1 MPLNRWIKQA
11 SHLLAENSTALQ
23 HRSRRP
29 RRRPLNLLTARQ
41 YRSGEIS
48 VRSQAESLEDR
59 VLPASLVWVGDI
71 NPQFASA
78 APGNTN
84 WDTNTLPASGDNLT
98 FPDIT
103 GVRSLTN
110 DSSNGSAYTLDF
122 TAGGYTVAGNTI
134 ALTATGTDI
143 RSTTGSTTVQTPLT
157 LAADTTIDISAGT
170 TTLAGSLSG
179 SGGFTKTGSG
189 ELLITATG
197 NFTGNTQINAGNL
210 NLQGTLNG
218 GGNLEIT
225 STATFTGNGTFS
237 GPVSVSGTVAPGITT
252 GTLHTGPVT
261 FTNSGSLNLQIH
273 GNTTGE
279 FDALS
284 CNGTA
289 TLNGTFRVLLPDG
302 FTPAEGSIFE
312 VLTATSVTGWFRSY
326 EGLSYNGGRLVPIQ
340 TPSALLLV
348 ATTIPTG
355 GITFYTTTHD
365 EGLALASFFAN
376 RISSVTLAGSLNVLD
391 QQITAVLQLSR
402 RAATPTAPAL
412 TIISA
417 TEVSL
422 QLSGSSGNLISV
434 SASEGIII
442 LSANGVAADISVN
455 VSESLEPL
463 TFGGIF
469 GLAINSTGNAVSETV
484 QVGGSTI
491 SINLPAGPYVRLTAS
506 NATLQT
512 DIIDVRGNLTL
523 ETTGSEASREIL
535 IGASGLSGF
544 IGDNAGT
551 PGLTSDDTGV
561 RFSDGSLFG
570 FINSA
575 GYVALS
581 TAASAE
587 LQGVDPITL
596 SATASLELNTTG
608 SPVLKTLQIG
618 GVNHTLDLAAG
629 LRRIALRNVTAAFS
643 GFAEVTGNFAI
654 ERVVDGDTTTLR
666 AAAVDAGA
674 FLGINRGQP
683 DEMGV
688 RLSHAGI
695 ALLIEKTQGSAPKF
709 AATSA
714 GGTVSISGLPDLGLS
729 GSLAFETNQLGRS
742 INTTIAPL
750 SGPAIPLV
758 FETQDSV
765 QRFGG
770 SLTLDV
776 PGFTRLTGKFGFE
789 KGTAATPQKLKFA
802 ATEVSAFLGHN
813 AGTADTSDDIG
824 VQISGARLGGVFFK
838 GTTQNTYAFDALGT
852 AATKNIP
859 GLTVEGLLAARIN
872 TTGAAVNETVNV
884 PGGDP
889 VPVVFAENENDAV
902 FSGRVTADAAG
913 FASIDA
919 AFSVTKST
927 EQLTIAAT
935 DVTAFVGAGGSGIK
949 VTDAKLGAVI
959 NTAAGKF
966 ALVAEGAV
974 KEQNLTGLTLG
985 GNAALRINTLGA
997 AITQTISTPGGSVT
1011 IDFPNAD
1018 QVIRVQ
1024 GSVKIGVGGFV
1035 DAGGDLVVEKR
1046 VSGDN
1051 TALLIQAS
1059 DVSAF
1064 LGTGG
1069 DTADTADDMG
1079 VRLTTGAMDLRIFK
1093 NTISGVS
1100 SYALAARG
1108 SAQLVGI

>member
-1 MPLNRWIKQA
+1 M
-11 SHLLAENSTALQ
+11 
-23 HRSRRP
+23 
-29 RRRPLNLLTARQ
+29 
-41 YRSGEIS
+41 
-48 VRSQAESLEDR
+48 
-59 VLPASLVWVGDI
+59 
-71 NPQFASA
+71 
-78 APGNTN
+78 
-84 WDTNTLPASGDNLT
+84 
-98 FPDIT
+98 
-103 GVRSLTN
+103 
-110 DSSNGSAYTLDF
+110 
-122 TAGGYTVAGNTI
+122 
-134 ALTATGTDI
+134 
-143 RSTTGSTTVQTPLT
+143 
-157 LAADTTIDISAGT
+157 
-170 TTLAGSLSG
+170 
-179 SGGFTKTGSG
+179 
-189 ELLITATG
+189 
-197 NFTGNTQINAGNL
+197 
-210 NLQGTLNG
+210 
-218 GGNLEIT
+218 
-225 STATFTGNGTFS
+225 
-237 GPVSVSGTVAPGITT
+237 
-252 GTLHTGPVT
+252 
-261 FTNSGSLNLQIH
+261 
-273 GNTTGE
+273 
-279 FDALS
+279 
-284 CNGTA
+284 
-289 TLNGTFRVLLPDG
+289 
-302 FTPAEGSIFE
+302 
-312 VLTATSVTGWFRSY
+312 
-326 EGLSYNGGRLVPIQ
+326 
-340 TPSALLLV
+340 
-348 ATTIPTG
+348 
-355 GITFYTTTHD
+355 
-365 EGLALASFFAN
+365 
-376 RISSVTLAGSLNVLD
+376 
-391 QQITAVLQLSR
+391 
-402 RAATPTAPAL
+402 
-412 TIISA
+412 
-417 TEVSL
+417 
-422 QLSGSSGNLISV
+422 
-434 SASEGIII
+434 
-442 LSANGVAADISVN
+442 
-455 VSESLEPL
+455 
-463 TFGGIF
+463 
-469 GLAINSTGNAVSETV
+469 
-484 QVGGSTI
+484 
-491 SINLPAGPYVRLTAS
+491 
-506 NATLQT
+506 
-512 DIIDVRGNLTL
+512 
-523 ETTGSEASREIL
+523 
-535 IGASGLSGF
+535 
-544 IGDNAGT
+544 
-551 PGLTSDDTGV
+551 
-561 RFSDGSLFG
+561 
-570 FINSA
+570 
-575 GYVALS
+575 
-581 TAASAE
+581 
-587 LQGVDPITL
+587 
-596 SATASLELNTTG
+596 
-608 SPVLKTLQIG
+608 
-618 GVNHTLDLAAG
+618 
-629 LRRIALRNVTAAFS
+629 
-643 GFAEVTGNFAI
+643 
-654 ERVVDGDTTTLR
+654 
-666 AAAVDAGA
+666 
-674 FLGINRGQP
+674 
-683 DEMGV
+683 
-688 RLSHAGI
+688 
-695 ALLIEKTQGSAPKF
+695 IEKTQGSAPKF
-709 AATSA
+709 AAASA

-997 AITQTISTPGGSVT
+997 AITQTISTPGGDVT

-1018 QVIRVQ
+1018 QVLRVQ

-1108 SAQLVGI
+1108 SAQLVGIPSIIASGTLIAQKSTLTESILLDFGNQNAADDLNVAPGTTEFGGAVTLSITGFTALTGKFGFQKETAGTTTKIKLAATDVTAFLGTTSGTVDTADDVGVEITSARLGAVLYRKAGINSYAFNASGTAALKNVDGLTLSGDLAARVNTTGAAVNETVNVPGGDPVPVVFAENEDDAVFSGRVTADAAGFASIDAAFSVAKSTEQLTIAATDVTAFVGAGGSGIKVTDAKLGAVI